1 MDIVKVKQETIA
13 SLKSLGI
20 DFYEMPNG
28 TFRIGGLKGNQDLEY
43 KISWLN
49 EKNFNND
56 QLRELEKLG
65 FKNEIEK
72 IEINF
77 NITNQEKFFL
87 LSTISLE
94 DFNSLML
101 YESLNGNKKA
111 LEILLSLA
119 MLGLNSLSESSDFEL
134 KSTKDF
140 TRQLLNLEYE
150 KANQLVMEEMKVE
163 TLEEI
168 ETEDELLSLAVSLT
182 C

>member
-1 MDIVKVKQETIA
+1 MDIVKAKQETIA

-28 TFRIGGLKGNQDLEY
+28 NFRIVFLKINQDSEY

-49 EKNFNND
+49 EESFNED
-56 QLRELEKLG
+56 QLRKLEKFG

-72 IEINF
+72 IEVNF
-77 NITNQEKFFL
+77 NITNQENILSL
-87 LSTISLE
+87 LTISLE

-119 MLGLNSLSESSDFEL
+119 LLGLNSLAESSDFEL
-134 KSTKDF
+134 KSTKDY
-140 TRQLLNLEYE
+140 TRQWLNLEYE